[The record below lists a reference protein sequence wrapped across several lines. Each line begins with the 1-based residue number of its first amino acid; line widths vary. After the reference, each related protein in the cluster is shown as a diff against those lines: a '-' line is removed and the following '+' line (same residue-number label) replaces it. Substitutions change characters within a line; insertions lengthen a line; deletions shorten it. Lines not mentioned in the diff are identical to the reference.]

1 MQVRNQKNIMELN
14 LVSQSSLS
22 WLFLHQFTAQKMKFS
37 VKHLFS
43 KDDQIRRKLR
53 IWSHLLKKSLMENFI
68 LCAVDVPLYKEGR
81 SSSNEHPPSCFMP
94 LKSIT
99 FATVS
104 YLQQIVSLSMGILLY
119 PSRQKSVWKYYLK
132 WSIIWI

>member
-14 LVSQSSLS
+14 LMSQSSLP
-22 WLFLHQFTAQKMKFS
+22 WLFLHRFTAQKMKFS
-37 VKHLFS
+37 IKNLFS

-81 SSSNEHPPSCFMP
+81 NSSNKHPPSCFMP
-94 LKSIT
+94 FKSIT

-104 YLQQIVSLSMGILLY
+104 YLQQIVNLSIGILLY